1 MKPAFSLFSFAAA
14 TALVLTGCVPADEAD
29 GPVDAPVRSEA
40 DARALITKAE
50 KSAEVQA
57 QDCLLMVWS
66 NQNQRDIEFDRA
78 HDLVDGGAISCAT
91 GTSASRFDAAL
102 SALRDAARAG
112 DRARVFEQVGLPLLY
127 IDRAGNRIELKT
139 EEEVEAVYDEIFT
152 TRLVDMLDDVELE
165 EMTVVPERGG
175 FFRLGALWLVVEKN
189 GGDPRLVTVNQQ
201 ALEEAAE
208 AARRKARNRE
218 GKAVSAG

>member
-1 MKPAFSLFSFAAA
+1 MKPLHRHFLLSLAA
-14 TALVLTGCVPADEAD
+14 TAALTGCAPA
-29 GPVDAPVRSEA
+29 GEA
-40 DARALITKAE
+40 DAAGEVAQSEEADAKALLGRAQTG
-50 KSAEVQA
+50 SAGDA

-66 NQNQRDIEFDRA
+66 NQDQRDIEFDRT

-127 IDRAGNRIELKT
+127 IDRAGNRVELTT
-139 EEEVEAVYDEIFT
+139 EAEVEAVYDEIFSA
-152 TRLVDMLDDVELE
+152 RLVDMLDDVDVG

-218 GKAVSAG
+218 GEAVSVG